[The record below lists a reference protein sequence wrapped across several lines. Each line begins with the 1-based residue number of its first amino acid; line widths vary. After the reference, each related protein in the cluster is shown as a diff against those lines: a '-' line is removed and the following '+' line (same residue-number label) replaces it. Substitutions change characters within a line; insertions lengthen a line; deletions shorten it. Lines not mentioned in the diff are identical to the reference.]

1 MLLVDANVLLYAVNE
16 DAPRHQQ
23 ARTWLTEQLGGG
35 EPVGFAWIALLAF
48 LRISTLPGM
57 SPRPLPVRDALD
69 VVTDWLAAPSGTTV
83 VPTARHP
90 AILRGLLLEA
100 GTAGNLTSD
109 AHLAALAIEH
119 GATICTYDRDF
130 DRFPGVRWR
139 MPKS

>member
-1 MLLVDANVLLYAVNE
+1 MADRAAGWRRTGRLRLDRPAGFSPDLYS
-16 DAPRHQQ
+16 
-23 ARTWLTEQLGGG
+23 ARDVAAT
-35 EPVGFAWIALLAF
+35 
-48 LRISTLPGM
+48 
-57 SPRPLPVRDALD
+57 LPVRDALD

-139 MPKS
+139 MPKP